1 MPQIWDIL
9 DREEIMLLP
18 DIVNSPEHGD
28 AVRAFVKKQ
37 RENPILHAET
47 PTGIRKT
54 RKKLHALLK
63 VKIED

>member
-1 MPQIWDIL
+1 
-9 DREEIMLLP
+9 MLLP

-28 AVRAFVKKQ
+28 AVRDFVKKQ
-37 RENPILHAET
+37 RENPSLHAET